1 MNFLTDFA
9 DQAVVLPFALV
20 VAATLAI
27 AGWWRGTLAW
37 VLAVSGVLG
46 TILVL
51 KLVFAACAAQLDPS
65 GIVSP
70 SGHTASA
77 CVVYGGLAVLLLRGR
92 VPGYVTVLLPLCIA
106 AVFGVSRLV
115 LHAHTPGDVAVG
127 TVIGMAG
134 VALLTALA
142 GPRPVLRPWPL
153 GLAALTVIV
162 VFHGL
167 RMPAE
172 AAIYRVALSG
182 WLPFLAACRA

>member
-20 VAATLAI
+20 VAVALAM

-37 VLAVSGVLG
+37 AVAVGGVFG
-46 TILVL
+46 IILVL
-51 KLVFAACAAQLDPS
+51 KVVFVACAARLDSS

-92 VPGYVTVLLPLCIA
+92 IPHYLTMLLPLGIA

-115 LHAHTPGDVAVG
+115 LHVHTLGDVVVG
-127 TVIGMAG
+127 TMIGMAG
-134 VALLTALA
+134 AAVLARLA
-142 GPRPVLRPWPL
+142 GPRPMLRAWPL
-153 GLAALTVIV
+153 GIAAVTVVV

-172 AAIYRVALSG
+172 AAIHRVALSG